1 LIRPLGLA
9 PHIKS
14 KPGVSLGPVK
24 RPLGPTATGWGRD
37 VRAVACAAQRA
48 ASRGLLCLPAVVS
61 PRHIKILAVEDAERF
76 AGVQDLDT
84 SVASVDFEIVPHA
97 IAPLRFGVAIEDGI
111 NVVEDLAVKRR
122 AQQLEV
128 LSVRPH
134 QWHGRTRGSAQKLAA
149 LRPVSLVPHLLRLH
163 VAAAGVALIGR
174 DQRSDVV
181 SGACSKCARLPA
193 KAVQTRPS
201 DHFAQLGTR
210 GLRCL
215 LARFVVGRS
224 RFRVSTITAWTHRPR
239 EYWLR

>member
-1 LIRPLGLA
+1 MPRTTSRSPLIRPLGLA

-122 AQQLEV
+122 TQQLEV
-128 LSVRPH
+128 LSVRLH
-134 QWHGRTRGSAQKLAA
+134 QRHGRTPRVGPETGRAPAGQPRPTPAPAPFGS
-149 LRPVSLVPHLLRLH
+149 S
-163 VAAAGVALIGR
+163 
-174 DQRSDVV
+174 RS
-181 SGACSKCARLPA
+181 SS
-193 KAVQTRPS
+193 
-201 DHFAQLGTR
+201 H
-210 GLRCL
+210 
-215 LARFVVGRS
+215 RS
-224 RFRVSTITAWTHRPR
+224 RSEERRRVRSLLEVCTPAGQGCPNAAQ
-239 EYWLR
+239 